1 MAKKTLE
8 LLVSANVE
16 ASIEQIN
23 KDLDTIQKRI
33 KTSNIEVK
41 VDARIQKI
49 HIDKTAV
56 TYVTKEIQKMFNT
69 VTVDIDGN
77 ILGVGKG
84 KGVQKQAESVQKMVL
99 DAQKRLANV
108 NTDYGDN
115 MDPGQLLKMQ
125 QFTAQFEA
133 LKNNVNATATD
144 VKAFT
149 TDLDIFTKAVAKS
162 TKETVA
168 NAKAQESQA
177 KAVATAVANAKKQ
190 LGIVEVDYGTSG
202 SSEIDQRLK
211 AYRDQLDALAAN
223 PAATTVDVQNVAAE
237 ISKYTRELNNNTK
250 ALAKNEAAS
259 KASAKAEATRA
270 KSVDLA
276 VLEARKKLS
285 TLEGSY
291 SIDNITKMS
300 TVNVYRKQLDDL
312 QKSSAATVVDVKR
325 VSNAIELFGQKLAQE
340 KKNLAS
346 GAKET
351 EKLEKAYKAFGSAV
365 DDVNKRYSAYMNQEQ
380 EDSFRFVQEEY
391 QKYLQD
397 TPENNR
403 KASDVEAYTAYLEN
417 LRKELEYTIDVQNEF
432 NKAVSIKKDIQETY
446 GKTDT
451 DIAQVEELKNVIEAV
466 NALEVEGN
474 FSGAK
479 IGDLKVAT
487 AALEKYRK
495 ELKQQAD
502 AEKANTAQVEK
513 AENDRVKSIEKLAA
527 AQKELIGSANTLSGL
542 YGDYKMHGAFAESSA
557 ATQIEEYVKYIEGL
571 NEAHGGPINTEFFGE
586 FNTDLKNGKVNFAAL
601 NNILDAF
608 IENLDTLGAGGTD
621 SITELL
627 KVIETAQKETDTLKL
642 KLRNDMNFNQDE
654 ASANAFKNSI
664 ASSIHQLDEFYS
676 KYYKIR
682 LNGSMA
688 AEYNTIRDEFSK
700 IEIGDNASLKTAEG
714 HLAQFIARA
723 KEAGLTTET
732 LSEKVQKAF
741 QKFGGWSLI
750 TGIMMKAIN
759 SVRNMVSTVIEL
771 DTALTELKKVTEETS
786 DSYDAFLQRTKST
799 AKEIGSTMADVV
811 SATADWARL
820 GYEMADAENLAKASL
835 IYANVGDELEG
846 VDEASSHLI
855 STMQAFKIEASDVM
869 TIVDQL
875 NTVGNT
881 QAISSG
887 GTGEALA
894 RSAAALEAA
903 GNSLQES
910 MAMIAAMNTTLQNP
924 EAVGTTMKT
933 LSMYLRAAKTELEDA
948 GESTDGMATSVS
960 QLRSSI
966 LALTGNKVDIQI
978 DDDTF
983 KSTYQIMKELAAVWD
998 ELSDVAQAD
1007 LLNQIAGKRNANAVS
1022 ALLESFDIAE
1032 DTMKELENSAGSA
1045 AKENQKYLDSIE
1057 GRLQKFR
1064 ATYESLATTVA
1075 NSDWLKRVVSAGTA
1089 LLSLV
1094 DKLTQKMGAVPPIIT
1109 SIVTAMS
1116 VGGFGLIDFKIDTD
1130 GTIFDDGLIASAK
1143 KNKDQYKKISA
1154 EIEKYNSL
1162 VSDIAKL
1169 DDSIGNGEIDFDLY
1183 GSIYTDFTAQM
1194 DDCADEI
1201 GVYNEALAESMR
1213 GHTDLTQKNKEYLNS
1228 LKNIR
1233 GQLIKT
1239 KLETVAANLAL
1250 SALASVVVSLVVHL
1264 GSKLYDALVVTSEE
1278 MQNCEAAA
1286 SSLADSLEE
1295 NDNWIASIG
1304 ELQQKLADENLS
1316 LSEQQSL
1323 KESLLSIQDAIIEK
1337 YGDEAGAIDLVNG
1350 KYAEMIEYLDE
1361 VNAKEFDT
1369 WRINNRDAIKK
1380 SIDRY
1385 TFPEFQVSFGIG
1397 QYNDFLKKAS
1407 LEDADAF
1414 RKIIGIYESATEGD
1428 ISGLKTNYVGDL
1440 ESLSDQLV
1448 YAYELV
1454 SKYNTNG
1461 EFDSL
1466 LGKISNLSKRA
1477 SDDITTY
1484 GDTYKQYMQ
1493 GVISTNKA
1501 LSGSYDSV
1509 ETASDDFNKTLIDGT
1524 PEEVASA
1531 YDTLQTAVDSFMN
1544 AIGRNAGE
1552 NAEEIGAYYR
1562 KSFDEVLQAAKAKT
1576 VTVDLKADDSSL
1588 RQDVVKAI
1596 ESMNQMG
1603 YTSAPE
1609 IKSAL
1614 TTGAIWE
1621 YSDAFVLLTDLS
1633 EDLDTTLVG
1642 VIDKLEE
1649 LGYFGEVETAAVSDN
1664 IQKAIDSYMS
1674 MADALSAVR
1683 DEQEKHGSVSMD
1695 TYRKLMDMGEDYA
1708 DVLELQ
1714 NGAYVFSAD
1723 AAQKLLD
1730 EQYEVAY
1737 SMLASENATEE
1748 QIAALQ
1754 VYYGV
1759 MKNTRTQISE
1769 HIEKIQALNG
1779 IQDKVAEGTQFTAD
1793 EVNELLEAYPELS
1806 FVVDETTGY
1815 WDLQVDSLDKVRKYI
1830 EKLINAIIEYQR
1842 HLTELQQN
1850 SALEDAGW
1858 KTADTL
1864 RSTITR
1870 FVNESGAKSVQDYAD
1885 YYGLNV
1891 ADIPEHTKKV
1901 IELEIQLSGDL
1912 ETYEKMLSGDVPT
1925 DGFGSTGSSSKS
1937 SSKDTSNDTWKEAF
1951 EEQYKELQHQ
1961 KAMERITEQEYLD
1974 GVEAL
1979 YKTYFSNLAKYRDEY
1994 YQYEEEVYSGRQ
2006 GLIDEFIEDLEKE
2019 YEFLG
2024 DEQKVLEG
2032 LNKVLRERQDILS
2045 EGQVETI
2052 NAKTLD
2058 YQEKAIRKQID
2069 VLEEQVDI
2077 LDDKENSEE
2086 ETIECYKQMINLLY
2100 DIKAVYADIY
2110 DENSDL
2116 MISLNGEIS
2125 DLFSSIAKAKKALW
2139 EAQRDAQVDAL
2150 EEEQDAI
2157 DDYKDAIDDILGAT
2171 VDLIKR
2177 ETEAEI
2183 EALEDAQDARDEW
2196 YDNEIDRIEE
2206 VADARK
2212 EALEDELDGYR
2223 KIIEAKK
2230 EALQDEADEE
2240 DYNTEVEKRVKEISD
2255 LQSKID
2261 ILSLD
2266 DSKAAAAERL
2276 ELEETLQEK
2285 KDELQKYQRDYSLDK
2300 QLEAL
2305 DKELDAFED
2314 QTNGKIDLIE
2324 EQEKADKER
2333 IENQKKLMDESYEAQ
2348 IKALRDHL
2356 DKEGILWQEANER
2369 LRREGSTLF
2378 AELRSYAAE
2387 YTTDVEGLEEAWKKV
2402 MQAVEAYNGGTLDLI
2417 DTKDNMT
2424 NISNKNETTIKD
2436 LENTTYEDTQ
2446 NTPTMQQ
2453 ERNLINQ
2460 YKSMMQTSSQ
2470 AWKDANAAGNQ
2481 SEMDYWANRNQEL
2494 AKELNDKL
2502 GRQALTYNKW
2512 KGLWYLDGVRFYH
2525 KGGVVGDTS
2534 SLQQNEMLAVLKKQ
2548 EMVLTTPMQ
2557 ETLAKYIQFAK
2568 TSSHMLTS
2576 LLSDDPVK
2584 NIVSGLQKRGG
2595 NYTTESST
2603 IHVDKLFEFHADNI
2617 TKDAL
2622 PETESMLKR
2631 AADYTV
2637 RKLEDRLSR
2646 RGIKTKTSGV

>member
-16 ASIEQIN
+16 ASVEQIN
-23 KDLDTIQKRI
+23 KDLDTIQSRI
-33 KTSNIEVK
+33 KTSNIEVN

-49 HIDKTAV
+49 HIDKAAV

-84 KGVQKQAESVQKMVL
+84 KAVQKQAESIQKMVL

-108 NTDYGDN
+108 DVNYGAN
-115 MDPGQLLKMQ
+115 MDPGQMLKMQ
-125 QFTAQFEA
+125 QFTAQFTA
-133 LKNNVNATATD
+133 LKNNVNATAVD

-149 TDLDIFTKAVAKS
+149 TDLDVFTQTLAKN
-162 TKETVA
+162 TKEAAA
-168 NAKAQESQA
+168 NTKAQESQA
-177 KAVATAVANAKKQ
+177 KAMATAVANTKKQ
-190 LGIVEVDYGTSG
+190 LGLAEVDYGTG
-202 SSEIDQRLK
+202 TGTSEIDRRLQ
-211 AYRDQLDALAAN
+211 AYRAQLDALAAN
-223 PAATTVDVQNVAAE
+223 PVATTVDVQSVAAE
-237 ISKYTRELNNNTK
+237 ISKYTRELDNNTR

-270 KSVDLA
+270 KSVETAILSAKKDLTRIQVEYELPENDSRVTGYVRELDALKTKSDATTVSVKEVANKIAEFGVKLGKEKEASADA
-276 VLEARKKLS
+276 VKSAEKL
-285 TLEGSY
+285 GKAY
-291 SIDNITKMS
+291 QSIDDVIDDIDKQYSGKMS
-300 TVNVYRKQLDDL
+300 DTHLD
-312 QKSSAATVVDVKR
+312 T
-325 VSNAIELFGQKLAQE
+325 F
-340 KKNLAS
+340 
-346 GAKET
+346 
-351 EKLEKAYKAFGSAV
+351 KAL
-365 DDVNKRYSAYMNQEQ
+365 
-380 EDSFRFVQEEY
+380 QEEY
-391 QKYLQD
+391 NGFIAETKK
-397 TPENNR
+397 PNV
-403 KASDVEAYTAYLEN
+403 KDVEDYLSSFVD
-417 LRKELEYTIDVQNEF
+417 LRKEIAYAVSVQKEF
-432 NKAVSIKKDIQETY
+432 NKAAAIKKDIQDTY
-446 GKTDT
+446 GKTDA
-451 DIAQVEELKNVIEAV
+451 DITNAMGDAAGAFNTLGQDKN
-466 NALEVEGN
+466 
-474 FSGAK
+474 FYKAK
-479 IGDLKVAT
+479 IGEIETAT

-495 ELKQQAD
+495 ELKEQAD
-502 AEKANTAQVEK
+502 AEKASAAQAEK
-513 AENDRVKSIEKLAA
+513 AENDRVKSINQLAA
-527 AQKELIGSANTLSGL
+527 AQKELINSASTLSGL
-542 YGDYKMHGAFAESSA
+542 YGDYKLGGTFAASSDA
-557 ATQIEEYVKYIEGL
+557 SGLLEYVKGIEDLFDAPNNAALKPGD
-571 NEAHGGPINTEFFGE
+571 AFTK
-586 FNTDLKNGKVNFAAL
+586 FNADLKEGKVNL
-601 NNILDAF
+601 GELGNILDTF
-608 IENLDTLGAGGTD
+608 IQNLDALGAGGTD
-621 SITELL
+621 SIAKRLEKLAEL
-627 KVIETAQKETDTLKL
+627 QKALDNAKL
-642 KLRNDMNFNQDE
+642 KIRDNMNFNQDE
-654 ASANAFKNSI
+654 ASANAFRNSI

-688 AEYNTIRDEFSK
+688 TEYNAIREEFSNIK
-700 IEIGDNASLKTAEG
+700 IGDNASLKKAEG
-714 HLAQFIARA
+714 HLASFIARA

-732 LSEKVQKAF
+732 LSDKVQKAF

-750 TGIMMKAIN
+750 TGIMMKAIH
-759 SVRNMVSTVIEL
+759 SVRDMVSTVIEL

-786 DSYDAFLQRTKST
+786 NSYDAFMQRTKTT
-799 AKEIGSTMADVV
+799 AKEIGSTMAEVV

-924 EAVGTTMKT
+924 DAVGTTMKT

-948 GESTDGMATSVS
+948 GESTEGMATSVS
-960 QLRSSI
+960 KLRSSI

-983 KSTYQIMKELAAVWD
+983 KSTYQIMKELSAVWD

-1022 ALLESFDIAE
+1022 ALLENFDIAE

-1064 ATYESLATTVA
+1064 ATFESLSTTVA
-1075 NSDWLKRVVSAGTA
+1075 DSHLLKIGVSAGTE
-1089 LLSLV
+1089 LLSLL
-1094 DKLTQKMGAVPPIIT
+1094 DKLTEGFGALPAVIGAIG
-1109 SIVTAMS
+1109 TAMS
-1116 VGGFGLIDFKIDTD
+1116 VGGFGIVDFKVDTD
-1130 GTIFDDGLIASAK
+1130 GTIFDDGLWSALRSNSKKYKTLIANIDAFNDNVGDPAK
-1143 KNKDQYKKISA
+1143 KDAIQKIIESTQAYDAALA
-1154 EIEKYNSL
+1154 ETMK
-1162 VSDIAKL
+1162 
-1169 DDSIGNGEIDFDLY
+1169 
-1183 GSIYTDFTAQM
+1183 T
-1194 DDCADEI
+1194 
-1201 GVYNEALAESMR
+1201 NEALNVSGE
-1213 GHTDLTQKNKEYLNS
+1213 EYVNS
-1228 LKNIR
+1228 LKKITA
-1233 GQLIKT
+1233 QSIIATAKT
-1239 KLETVAANLAL
+1239 IALNTAISLGVSAIIGFVTWGLNKL
-1250 SALASVVVSLVVHL
+1250 H
-1264 GSKLYDALVVTSEE
+1264 DMFVVTSEE

-1286 SSLADSLEE
+1286 SNLADSLEE
-1295 NDNWIASIG
+1295 NDTWITSIE
-1304 ELQQKLADENLS
+1304 ELQRKLSDENLS
-1316 LSEQQSL
+1316 LTEQKTL
-1323 KESLLSIQDAIIEK
+1323 KQELLSVQDSIIEK
-1337 YGDEAGAIDLVNG
+1337 YGKEAVAIDLVNG
-1350 KYAEMIEYLDE
+1350 EYAEMIGYLDE
-1361 VNAKEFDT
+1361 ASKREFDT
-1369 WRINNRDAIKK
+1369 WRANNRDAIDK
-1380 SIDRY
+1380 SIQKY
-1385 TFPEFQVSFGIG
+1385 TSPIYK
-1397 QYNDFLKKAS
+1397 QYTGAEYDDFLKNAS
-1407 LEDADAF
+1407 TEDANALE
-1414 RKIIGIYESATEGD
+1414 KIIKYDDPRGEG
-1428 ISGLKTNYVGDL
+1428 
-1440 ESLSDQLV
+1440 SLSYLYTAPADNLETLSEQLV
-1448 YAYELV
+1448 TIYNIV

-1461 EFDSL
+1461 DYDNL
-1466 LGKISNLSKRA
+1466 LSGISHLSSKA
-1477 SDDITTY
+1477 SNDITKYQSTY
-1484 GDTYKQYMQ
+1484 ERYMQ
-1493 GVISTNKA
+1493 GVISTNSA
-1501 LSGSYDSV
+1501 LSGSYESV
-1509 ETASDDFNKTLIDGT
+1509 QAASDDFNKTLIEGT

-1531 YDTLQTAVDSFMN
+1531 YGMLETAVGSFMD
-1544 AIGRNAGE
+1544 AIDRNAGE

-1562 KSFDEVLQAAKAKT
+1562 NSFDEVLQAAKAKT
-1576 VTVDLKADDSSL
+1576 VSVDLKADDSSL
-1588 RQDVVKAI
+1588 RQDVMNAI
-1596 ESMNQMG
+1596 ESMNRMG

-1614 TTGAIWE
+1614 TAGTISE
-1621 YSDAFVLLTDLS
+1621 YSDAFHLLTDLS
-1633 EDLDTTLVG
+1633 EVLDTTLVG

-1649 LGYFGEVETAAVSDN
+1649 FGYFGTEETTEVSDN
-1664 IQKAIDSYMS
+1664 IQKTINSYMS

-1683 DEQEKHGSVSMD
+1683 DEQEKHGSVSMA

-1714 NGAYVFSAD
+1714 NGVYVFSAD
-1723 AAQKLLD
+1723 AAQELLD
-1730 EQYEVAY
+1730 KQYEVAY

-1830 EKLINAIIEYQR
+1830 EKLIDAIIEYQR

-1850 SALEDAGW
+1850 SVLEDAGW

-1901 IELEIQLSGDL
+1901 IELEIQLGGDL
-1912 ETYEKMLSGDVPT
+1912 EAYEAMMTGDVPT
-1925 DGFGSTGSSSKS
+1925 AGFGSTGGSSKS
-1937 SSKDTSNDTWKEAF
+1937 SSKDTWKEAF

-2045 EGQVETI
+2045 EEQVETI

-2058 YQEKAIRKQID
+2058 YQEKSIRKQID
-2069 VLEEQVDI
+2069 ALEEQVDI
-2077 LDDKENSEE
+2077 LDDKEGSEE

-2125 DLFSSIAKAKKALW
+2125 DLFSSIAKAKKELW

-2183 EALEDAQDARDEW
+2183 EALEDAQDARNEW

-2240 DYNTEVEKRVKEISD
+2240 DYNAEVEKRVKEISD
-2255 LQSKID
+2255 LQSQID

-2305 DKELDAFED
+2305 DKELDAFEE
-2314 QTNGKIDLIE
+2314 QTNSKVDLIE

-2333 IENQKKLMDESYEAQ
+2333 IENQKKLVDESYEAQ

-2356 DKEGILWQEANER
+2356 DKEGILWQEANNR
-2369 LRREGSTLF
+2369 LRQEGSTLF

-2402 MQAVEAYNGGTLDLI
+2402 MQAVEAYNGGTLDLL
-2417 DTKDNMT
+2417 DTNDNMT
-2424 NISNKNETTIKD
+2424 NISNKNESTIKD
-2436 LENTTYEDTQ
+2436 LESTTYEDTQ

-2470 AWKDANAAGNQ
+2470 AWKDANAAGNK

-2534 SLQQNEMLAVLKKQ
+2534 SLQQDEMLAVLKKQ

-2568 TSSHMLTS
+2568 TSSHVLTS

-2584 NIVSGLQKRGG
+2584 NIVSGLQNRGG
-2595 NYTTESST
+2595 NYTAEGST

-2622 PETESMLKR
+2622 PETEGMLKR

-2646 RGIKTKTSGV
+2646 RGIKTKSSTAL

>member
-8 LLVSANVE
+8 FLVSANVE

-125 QFTAQFEA
+125 QFTAQFKA

-162 TKETVA
+162 TKETTA

-190 LGIVEVDYGTSG
+190 LGIVEVDYGTGG

-276 VLEARKKLS
+276 VLEAQKKLS

-312 QKSSAATVVDVKR
+312 QKSSAATVVDVKK
-325 VSNAIELFGQKLAQE
+325 VSNAIDLFGQKLAQE

-365 DDVNKRYSAYMNQEQ
+365 DDVNKRYSAYMNKEQ

-391 QKYLQD
+391 KKYLQD
-397 TPENNR
+397 TPESNR
-403 KASDVEAYTAYLEN
+403 KASDVEAYAAYLEN

-513 AENDRVKSIEKLAA
+513 AENDRVKSIEKLTA
-527 AQKELIGSANTLSGL
+527 AQKELISSANTLSGL

-557 ATQIEEYVKYIEGL
+557 ATQIKEYEKYIEDL
-571 NEAHGGPINTEFFGE
+571 NEAHGTPINPAFFEE

-608 IENLDTLGAGGTD
+608 IENLDTLGAGGAD

-732 LSEKVQKAF
+732 FSEKVQKAF
-741 QKFGGWSLI
+741 QKFGGWSLV

-786 DSYDAFLQRTKST
+786 DSYDAFLQRTKNT

-933 LSMYLRAAKTELEDA
+933 LSMYLRAAKTELEDT

-978 DDDTF
+978 DDNAF

-1022 ALLESFDIAE
+1022 ALLESFNIAE

-1064 ATYESLATTVA
+1064 ATYESLATTVV
-1075 NSDWLKRVVSAGTA
+1075 NSDLLKIGVSAGTV

-1094 DKLTQKMGAVPPIIT
+1094 DELTETFGSLPAIIGAIG
-1109 SIVTAMS
+1109 TAMS
-1116 VGGFGLIDFKIDTD
+1116 VGGFGFLDYKVDTD
-1130 GTIFDDGLIASAK
+1130 GTIFDDGLWAALRSNSKKYKALTENINFFNANVGQKDKEAAIEKTIASTQAY
-1143 KNKDQYKKISA
+1143 DA
-1154 EIEKYNSL
+1154 
-1162 VSDIAKL
+1162 V
-1169 DDSIGNGEIDFDLY
+1169 
-1183 GSIYTDFTAQM
+1183 
-1194 DDCADEI
+1194 
-1201 GVYNEALAESMR
+1201 LAETMK
-1213 GHTDLTQKNKEYLNS
+1213 TNKALNVTGEEYVNS
-1228 LKNIR
+1228 LK
-1233 GQLIKT
+1233 KT
-1239 KLETVAANLAL
+1239 AAQSIVATLKTVALNAAL
-1250 SALASVVVSLVVHL
+1250 SLGVSAAIGLIYYL

-1316 LSEQQSL
+1316 LAEQKTL
-1323 KESLLSIQDAIIEK
+1323 KQELLSVQDAIIEK
-1337 YGDEAGAIDLVNG
+1337 YGDEARGIDLVNG

-1361 VNAKEFDT
+1361 VSKREFDT
-1369 WRINNRDAIKK
+1369 WRANNRDAIDK
-1380 SIDRY
+1380 SIDVYSGGKY
-1385 TFPEFQVSFGIG
+1385 TKNFTG
-1397 QYNDFLKKAS
+1397 QAQTEWQEFLKNATIEEAN
-1407 LEDADAF
+1407 LL
-1414 RKIIGIYESATEGD
+1414 RKNFGYDTVSGGYSGD
-1428 ISGLKTNYVGDL
+1428 FVGRYDDL
-1440 ESLSDQLV
+1440 EKFVNELAE
-1448 YAYELV
+1448 AYSVV
-1454 SKYNTNG
+1454 SRYNIDN
-1461 EFDSL
+1461 DYDHL
-1466 LGKISNLSKRA
+1466 LDLISYFSSKA
-1477 SDDITTY
+1477 SDDITKYQTTY
-1484 GDTYKQYMQ
+1484 ERYMQ
-1493 GVISTNKA
+1493 GVISTNKT
-1501 LSGSYDSV
+1501 LSSSYDSV
-1509 ETASDDFNKTLIDGT
+1509 ETASNDFNKTLIDGT

-1649 LGYFGEVETAAVSDN
+1649 LGYFGEVETTAVSDN

-2183 EALEDAQDARDEW
+2183 EALEDAQDARNEW

-2240 DYNTEVEKRVKEISD
+2240 DYNAEVEKRVKEISD

-2314 QTNGKIDLIE
+2314 QTNDKIDLIE

-2369 LRREGSTLF
+2369 LRQEGSTLF

-2595 NYTTESST
+2595 NYTAESST

-2622 PETESMLKR
+2622 PETEGMLKR

-2646 RGIKTKTSGV
+2646 RGIKTKSSTAL